1 MSAMACSAVEKTLA
15 TLYYIVEVK
24 KVREPGRI
32 LAVGRRMGIDQFVL
46 VLYLQHLRCVQRGRE
61 VVCYAEDE
69 ARKAY
74 WKCKEEI

>member
-1 MSAMACSAVEKTLA
+1 
-15 TLYYIVEVK
+15 
-24 KVREPGRI
+24 
-32 LAVGRRMGIDQFVL
+32 MGIDQFVL

-61 VVCYAEDE
+61 VVCYAGDE